1 MTFFFVVT
9 DEIKRLDHDLSQIK
23 INLDEIAKQMV
34 LIQDDLDKLKVK
46 TNNLIDSALITEQ
59 LLQYATSVTEFLT
72 LKV

>member
-1 MTFFFVVT
+1 MVT

-59 LLQYATSVTEFLT
+59 LLQYANRYRIDFPEIQTAC
-72 LKV
+72 